1 MASRPAEFSTSRL
14 RWLATSVHAASVL
27 GLVLLL
33 SAAARLVYP
42 AWVGDDVLKELS
54 TGERAE
60 IVRLDAMRGELV
72 ELDRRADRL
81 SKQIDAVR
89 KRIAEQS
96 SEGRFLGQLSELAQR
111 EQLNIREHRITPP
124 RPFAGRWQM
133 QLTVFGSGRY
143 ESICRFLDGIT
154 RLPRL
159 CRVDRLDMTTAPDGV
174 YPVELTLAIFFTA
187 APVNGPGTGDAD
199 HG

>member
-1 MASRPAEFSTSRL
+1 MASRPAEYSTSRL
-14 RWLATSVHAASVL
+14 RGLVASVHAAGML

-33 SAAARLVYP
+33 AAAARLAYP
-42 AWVGDDVLKELS
+42 AWVGDDALAKLS
-54 TGERAE
+54 AEERAE
-60 IVRLDAMRGELV
+60 SARQAAMRTELA

-81 SKQIDAVR
+81 TNEIDTVR

-96 SEGRFLGQLSELAQR
+96 GEEHFLGRLSELAER
-111 EQLNIREHRITPP
+111 EQLKIREHSITSP

-133 QLTVFGSGRY
+133 QLTVCGSGRY
-143 ESICRFLDGIT
+143 ESICRFLDGIP

-159 CRVDRLDMTTAPDGV
+159 CRVDRLVVTTAPDGM

-187 APVNGPGTGDAD
+187 APADGPGTGGAD

>member
-1 MASRPAEFSTSRL
+1 MASRPTEYSTSRL

-27 GLVLLL
+27 GLVLLI
-33 SAAARLVYP
+33 SVAARLAYP
-42 AWVGDDVLKELS
+42 AWVGDEVIERLS
-54 TGERAE
+54 TGELAE
-60 IVRLDAMRGELV
+60 IARLDAMRGELA
-72 ELDRRADRL
+72 ELDRRAGRL
-81 SKQIDAVR
+81 TKQIEAVR
-89 KRIAEQS
+89 KRIAGQSGEEQ
-96 SEGRFLGQLSELAQR
+96 FLSQLSELAER
-111 EQLNIREHRITPP
+111 EQLKIREHSITPP

-159 CRVDRLDMTTAPDGV
+159 CRVDRLDVTTAPDGV

-187 APVNGPGTGDAD
+187 APVEGPVTGVAD